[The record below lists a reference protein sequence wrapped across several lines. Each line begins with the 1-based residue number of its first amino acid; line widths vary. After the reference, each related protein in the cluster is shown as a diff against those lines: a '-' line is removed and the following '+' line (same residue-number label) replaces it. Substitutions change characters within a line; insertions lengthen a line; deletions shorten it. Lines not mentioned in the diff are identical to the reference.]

1 MQTLIIKAEK
11 YIDTLSK
18 RDQIALAIIFIVA
31 VTLLWLTLAYTPL
44 SHNEKAVAHDIG
56 QRNSALAATQ
66 AKMQALQKSLTE
78 DPDRDNKE
86 LLTAYIMENK
96 RLDHALAKTSTQ
108 IINPQEM
115 ANLLEQILKSQPE
128 LKFISLENKPAT
140 AEFIESRNADT
151 KAANNVGTIYRH
163 SMVLKMEGSYHN
175 AMLYLEKLEQ
185 LPWNFFWQE
194 VEIETQKYPNAQITL
209 EVYTLGFR
217 KGLIG
222 V

>member
-1 MQTLIIKAEK
+1 MQALIIKAEK

-18 RDQIALAIIFIVA
+18 RDQMALAIIVIA
-31 VTLLWLTLAYTPL
+31 VMTLLWFTLAYTPL
-44 SHNEKAVAHDIG
+44 SYDKQAVAQDIG
-56 QRNSALAATQ
+56 QRNTVLTATQ
-66 AKMQALQKSLTE
+66 AKMQALQQSLNE

-86 LLTAYIMENK
+86 LLTTYIKENK
-96 RLDHALAKTSTQ
+96 RLDQALAKTSTQ

-115 ANLLEQILKSQPE
+115 ASLLEQILKSQPE

-140 AEFIESRNADT
+140 PEFIESLNADT
-151 KAANNVGTIYRH
+151 KTANNVGTIYRH
-163 SMVLKMEGSYHN
+163 SVVLQMEGSYHN

-185 LPWNFFWQE
+185 FPWKFFWQE
-194 VEIETQKYPNAQITL
+194 VEIETQKYPNTRITL

>member
-1 MQTLIIKAEK
+1 MQALITKAEK

-18 RDQIALAIIFIVA
+18 RDQMALAIILIVVVA
-31 VTLLWLTLAYTPL
+31 LLWFTLAYTPL
-44 SHNEKAVAHDIG
+44 SHDKQAVAHDIG
-56 QRNSALAATQ
+56 QRNTVLTATQ
-66 AKMQALQKSLTE
+66 AKMQALQQSLNE
-78 DPDRDNKE
+78 DPDGENRE
-86 LLTAYIMENK
+86 LLTTYIVENQ

-115 ANLLEQILKSQPE
+115 ASLLEQILKSQPE

-140 AEFIESRNADT
+140 TEFIETRNTDT
-151 KAANNVGTIYRH
+151 NTANHVGTIYRH
-163 SMVLKMEGSYHN
+163 SVVLKMEGSYHH

-185 LPWNFFWQE
+185 FPWNFFWQE
-194 VEIETQKYPNAQITL
+194 IEIETQKYPNARITL

>member
-1 MQTLIIKAEK
+1 MQALIIKAEK

-18 RDQIALAIIFIVA
+18 RDQMALAIICTVV

-44 SHNEKAVAHDIG
+44 SHDQQAVAHDIG
-56 QRNSALAATQ
+56 QRNAVLIATQ
-66 AKMQALQKSLTE
+66 EKIQALQQSLNE

-86 LLTAYIMENK
+86 LLATYTLENR
-96 RLDHALAKTSTQ
+96 RLDQALAKTSTQ

-115 ANLLEQILKSQPE
+115 ARLLEQILKSQPE

-140 AEFIESRNADT
+140 TEFIESRNADT
-151 KAANNVGTIYRH
+151 KTAKYVGTIYRH
-163 SMVLKMEGSYHN
+163 SVVLKMEGSYHH

-185 LPWNFFWQE
+185 FPWNFFWQE
-194 VEIETQKYPNAQITL
+194 VEIETQKYPNARITL

-217 KGLIG
+217 EGLIG